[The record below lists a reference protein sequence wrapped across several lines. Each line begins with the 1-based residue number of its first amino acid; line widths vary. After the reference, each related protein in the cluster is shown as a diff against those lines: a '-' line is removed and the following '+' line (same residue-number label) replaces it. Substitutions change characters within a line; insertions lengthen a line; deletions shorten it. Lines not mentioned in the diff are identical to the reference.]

1 LLMVLVLFG
10 CAENISEEDTHTI
23 VLFCPRD
30 DCGKNLIYLI
40 NQSEEVKCA
49 LFDVDRE
56 GIISILK
63 IKNASVVVDNINYD
77 QRLNFTIKDTK
88 FQYMHNKFCVFDSS
102 MVWTGSFNP
111 THRGDSV
118 NNNNVVLVRS
128 RLLAENYLKEFY
140 ELQVGVYGGGLKTKR
155 SKMTLNGKLYE
166 NYFCPEDWC
175 ANKIIDVL
183 DSAEKSIHF
192 MVFSFTHRKVAEVLI
207 EKSGKIEV
215 KGVMEKSQNSKY
227 SQFDIMNKSLD
238 VKWDNNGANMH
249 HKVFIVD
256 SEIIVTGSFNPS
268 INGDVNND
276 ENVLIIH
283 DSVIATKFEEEFLR
297 ISNSSQDG

>member
-1 LLMVLVLFG
+1 MVLVLFG
-10 CAENISEEDTHTI
+10 CAENISEENTNTI

-49 LFDVDRE
+49 LFDVDVDE
-56 GIISILK
+56 IISILK
-63 IKNASVVVDNINYD
+63 RKNASVVVDNINYD

-102 MVWTGSFNP
+102 TVWTGSFNP

-118 NNNNVVLVRS
+118 NNNNVVIVES
-128 RLLAENYLKEFY
+128 KLLAENYLKEFD
-140 ELQVGVYGGGLKTKR
+140 ELQAGVYGGGLKTKR
-155 SKMTLNGKLYE
+155 SKNILNGKLYE

-175 ANKIIDVL
+175 ANRIIDVL

-207 EKSGKIEV
+207 DKAKQIEV
-215 KGVMEKSQNSKY
+215 KGVMEKSQNSRY

-256 SEIIVTGSFNPS
+256 GKVVVIGSFNPS

-283 DSVIATKFEEEFLR
+283 DSVIATKFEDEFDFIL
-297 ISNSSQDG
+297 NSSQNG